1 MHPNKLPNDLK
12 PATNVNC
19 FKHNIKKYFLKGERM
34 KFLKNCQVTSYAM
47 KLGQKT
53 FFSIIKL
60 VFQEKR
66 EFYFVLL

>member
-1 MHPNKLPNDLK
+1 
-12 PATNVNC
+12 
-19 FKHNIKKYFLKGERM
+19 M

-53 FFSIIKL
+53 FLSIIKL

-66 EFYFVLL
+66 KFYFVLL